1 MWANWGNIYN
11 FILFDYV
18 ILNILL
24 QFTSLHT
31 LKHIL
36 NSDMTKCVQEP
47 IIAVQI
53 SLPSINLVE
62 RKLSYLI
69 NWQEIGETAVS
80 LLNSMWSNW
89 HRNQIKNVF
98 LYQHE
103 ELFKL
108 DIKKSIIQSVIM
120 CVLLQSYYLF
130 SCCLLDLKTSWC
142 SFKFHHSRQ
151 ILSLCVIWEID
162 LPSLTRRELNS
173 FIFIHKGFMKK
184 LPFPLKCRTTAH
196 QKRSQAV

>member
-1 MWANWGNIYN
+1 MCSRTYNCSANLSAIHK
-11 FILFDYV
+11 FSRTEIV
-18 ILNILL
+18 
-24 QFTSLHT
+24 
-31 LKHIL
+31 
-36 NSDMTKCVQEP
+36 
-47 IIAVQI
+47 
-53 SLPSINLVE
+53 
-62 RKLSYLI
+62 LSYLLAR
-69 NWQEIGETAVS
+69 NWRDSSFPFKQHVEQLAQKPDKECFFVSTWRTLQAWHQEKHYTVS
-80 LLNSMWSNW
+80 
-89 HRNQIKNVF
+89 HHV
-98 LYQHE
+98 
-103 ELFKL
+103 
-108 DIKKSIIQSVIM
+108 

>member
-120 CVLLQSYYLF
+120 SVFCYRVIIYSHAACSTLKQVDAVLNFITADKYY
-130 SCCLLDLKTSWC
+130 
-142 SFKFHHSRQ
+142 Q
-151 ILSLCVIWEID
+151 CVIWEID

>member
-1 MWANWGNIYN
+1 
-11 FILFDYV
+11 
-18 ILNILL
+18 
-24 QFTSLHT
+24 
-31 LKHIL
+31 
-36 NSDMTKCVQEP
+36 MTKCVQEP

-89 HRNQIKNVF
+89 HKNQIKNVF
-98 LYQHE
+98 LYQRE

-120 CVLLQSYYLF
+120 SVFCYRIIIYFHAACSTLKQLDAVL
-130 SCCLLDLKTSWC
+130 
-142 SFKFHHSRQ
+142 
-151 ILSLCVIWEID
+151 
-162 LPSLTRRELNS
+162 N
-173 FIFIHKGFMKK
+173 FI
-184 LPFPLKCRTTAH
+184 TADKYCNYH
-196 QKRSQAV
+196 